1 MPGIVLLC
9 SGPGYQ
15 FCFSPLRGHLFDCW
29 ALGCLTWTCDGIVR
43 SLTTLGGSAMTLSAL
58 VWGEYWGLRVFAP
71 LFLLMLT
78 FVGHLLALG
87 ALA

>member
-1 MPGIVLLC
+1 
-9 SGPGYQ
+9 
-15 FCFSPLRGHLFDCW
+15 
-29 ALGCLTWTCDGIVR
+29 
-43 SLTTLGGSAMTLSAL
+43 MTLSAL

-78 FVGHLLALG
+78 SVGHLLALG